1 MSNTILLPFQPDS
14 MRIDR
19 TVPSSLGRVNLP
31 PRRCILWSSSRTPV
45 GPLRHG
51 GTDTLRL
58 PVHQLLPQRTG
69 MIYKGADVD
78 GIIMMLTDVQAHENP
93 GTAV

>member
-1 MSNTILLPFQPDS
+1 
-14 MRIDR
+14 MR
-19 TVPSSLGRVNLP
+19 LQ
-31 PRRCILWSSSRTPV
+31 
-45 GPLRHG
+45 
-51 GTDTLRL
+51 
-58 PVHQLLPQRTG
+58 VHQLLPQRTG